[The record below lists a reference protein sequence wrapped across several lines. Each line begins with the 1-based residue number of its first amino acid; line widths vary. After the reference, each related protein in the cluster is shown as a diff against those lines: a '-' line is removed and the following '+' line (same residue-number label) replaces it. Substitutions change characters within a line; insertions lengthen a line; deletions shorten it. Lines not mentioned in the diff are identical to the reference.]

1 MLVTQQVCWSM
12 EWQEQKVRLL
22 LLVTLGKLND
32 FSKAQFSIC
41 KVEGLLKMVIEV
53 PFSYDVTVYACPVTG
68 YCPTLAAP

>member
-41 KVEGLLKMVIEV
+41 KVEGLIKTVIEV
-53 PFSYDVTVYACPVTG
+53 PFS
-68 YCPTLAAP
+68 